1 VSLKIVLLTCAV
13 EVLYILT
20 VCCSETQ
27 YLIMLGSEI
36 HNQRPTMPKLNLK
49 QPIKEK
55 FTKVADKLKQSSNNT
70 KQRLKQIKLNFKT
83 SSGNKSAPKKNTKS
97 SHRLKTNF
105 KFNLNFKKKEPK
117 PELEPTPMAKTLQK
131 GIKIVDKYPL
141 YEPFAQVVISQ
152 DPKTGEHKYV
162 LDELQLDPMERGIY
176 NHILEILLAEIQ
188 SPKEE
193 ISDPRKFFAQEAKKI
208 VDKYRI
214 SLGWLPDVSWYKILY
229 HAERDLVGFGKIDP
243 LMRDPNIE
251 DISCDGVNKPVYIW
265 HRVFESI
272 ETNLQFGSDEELD
285 NLVVKLVHM
294 AGKHVSSAFP
304 IVDASLPGKH
314 RLAVA
319 YRREITPFGTAFTI
333 RKFREDPYSIIDLIN
348 IGTFTEE
355 MAAYLWICL
364 ENRAS
369 VMVLGGTAAGKT
381 TALNALGCLIKPG
394 SKIMTIEET
403 AELNLSHENWVSL
416 IARQS
421 YGLGGSSIGEV
432 ALFDLVKTCM
442 RHRPDLMIVG
452 EVRGQEAYV
461 LFQALATGHGG
472 MCTMHAEN
480 VQSAI
485 RRLTQKPMDISPAY
499 IPLMNIVMSVQRVH
513 LVKNGEKKAYRRIL
527 SVNEIVD
534 SEKFVE
540 SFKWDPIKDQQA
552 VDLESS
558 FLLTNFSERLGIT
571 REQLLEEMKRRTEVL
586 RWMRKS
592 RIRSYKDV
600 ALIIAEYYARPKEF
614 YQKILQGEEVKPV
627 AVSR

>member
-1 VSLKIVLLTCAV
+1 MQKPKQSLK
-13 EVLYILT
+13 E
-20 VCCSETQ
+20 
-27 YLIMLGSEI
+27 
-36 HNQRPTMPKLNLK
+36 KLANTKAKLHRSK
-49 QPIKEK
+49 SNTSKLSLNKEK
-55 FTKVADKLKQSSNNT
+55 PEKNSSNTNSPSR
-70 KQRLKQIKLNFKT
+70 KKIQLPKIKI
-83 SSGNKSAPKKNTKS
+83 G
-97 SHRLKTNF
+97 H
-105 KFNLNFKKKEPK
+105 KKEIAQTETPLPQKSLPK
-117 PELEPTPMAKTLQK
+117 DV
-131 GIKIVDKYPL
+131 KIIEKYPL
-141 YEPFAQVVISQ
+141 YEPFAQVFIIQ

-176 NHILEILLAEIQ
+176 NRVLEMLLAEIE

-193 ISDPRKFFAQEAKKI
+193 IKDPRKFFANEAKKI

-214 SLGWLPDVSWYKILY
+214 SMGWLPDVSWYKILY
-229 HAERDLVGFGKIDP
+229 YAERDLVGFGTIDP

-265 HRVFESI
+265 HRNFESI
-272 ETNLQFGSDEELD
+272 ETNLKFESDEHLD

-369 VMVLGGTAAGKT
+369 VMMLGGTAAGKT

-416 IARQS
+416 ISRQS
-421 YGLGGSSIGEV
+421 YGLGGSTVGEV

-499 IPLMNIVMSVQRVH
+499 ISLMNIVMSVQRVH
-513 LVKNGEKKAYRRIL
+513 LVKNGVKKAYRRVL

-534 SEKFVE
+534 SEKWVE
-540 SFKWDPIKDQQA
+540 SFKWDPIKDQQII
-552 VDLESS
+552 DLDDS

-571 REQLLEEMKRRTEVL
+571 REELINEMNRRSDVL
-586 RWMRKS
+586 RWMRKGN
-592 RIRSYKDV
+592 IRSYKEV
-600 ALIIAEYYARPKEF
+600 ANIIAEYYARPKEF
-614 YQKILQGEEVKPV
+614 YRKIMELEEVKPV
-627 AVSR
+627 AATR

>member
-1 VSLKIVLLTCAV
+1 MPKPNFSGLKNLKNI
-13 EVLYILT
+13 
-20 VCCSETQ
+20 
-27 YLIMLGSEI
+27 
-36 HNQRPTMPKLNLK
+36 KLNLHLNLK
-49 QPIKEK
+49 LSSKKPKKEEARE
-55 FTKVADKLKQSSNNT
+55 VPAAGP
-70 KQRLKQIKLNFKT
+70 KT
-83 SSGNKSAPKKNTKS
+83 SSSRG
-97 SHRLKTNF
+97 LKVV
-105 KFNLNFKKKEPK
+105 E
-117 PELEPTPMAKTLQK
+117 
-131 GIKIVDKYPL
+131 KYPL
-141 YEPFAQVVISQ
+141 YEPFAHVVIVQ
-152 DPKTGEHKYV
+152 NPKTGELKYM
-162 LDELQLDPMERGIY
+162 LDELQLDPLEKQVY
-176 NHILEILLAEIQ
+176 NRILEILLAEIS

-193 ISDPRKFFAQEAKKI
+193 LADPRKFFAQEAKNI

-229 HAERDLVGFGKIDP
+229 YAERDLVGFGKIDP

-251 DISCDGVNKPVYIW
+251 DISCDGVNKPVYVW
-265 HRVFESI
+265 HRNHESI
-272 ETNLQFGSDEELD
+272 ESNLQFENDESLD

-348 IGTFTEE
+348 IGTFSEE
-355 MAAYLWICL
+355 LAAYMWVCL

-369 VMVLGGTAAGKT
+369 VMVIGGTASGKT
-381 TALNALGCLIKPG
+381 TSLNALGCLIRPG

-416 IARQS
+416 ISRQS
-421 YGLGGSSIGEV
+421 YGLGGSNVGEV

-480 VQSAI
+480 VESAV

-499 IPLMNIVMSVQRVH
+499 IPLMNLVLSVQRVH
-513 LVKNGEKKAYRRIL
+513 LVKKGEKKAYRRIL
-527 SVNEIVD
+527 AVNEVTD
-534 SEKFVE
+534 FEKYVNP
-540 SFKWDPIKDQQA
+540 FKWDPIKDVQM
-552 VDLESS
+552 VNLESS
-558 FLLTNFSERLGIT
+558 QLLPSMALKLGVST
-571 REQLLEEMKRRTEVL
+571 EEMLQELYRRRDVLHFMREQK
-586 RWMRKS
+586 
-592 RIRSYKDV
+592 IRSYRDV
-600 ALIIAEYYARPKEF
+600 ANIIAEYYARPKEF
-614 YQKILQGEEVKPV
+614 YEKIMTGVEVSQVVVEKT
-627 AVSR
+627 

>member
-1 VSLKIVLLTCAV
+1 
-13 EVLYILT
+13 
-20 VCCSETQ
+20 
-27 YLIMLGSEI
+27 M
-36 HNQRPTMPKLNLK
+36 R
-49 QPIKEK
+49 
-55 FTKVADKLKQSSNNT
+55 
-70 KQRLKQIKLNFKT
+70 KLNFNQKFKEKITATKAKLHQSNIAFKT
-83 SSGNKSAPKKNTKS
+83 RLQKMNQTIKSQNANTKAKIKNI
-97 SHRLKTNF
+97 HLPKIKF
-105 KFNLNFKKKEPK
+105 KINLNFSKQQ
-117 PELEPTPMAKTLQK
+117 PEAEPTPIAKTLQK

-141 YEPFAQVVISQ
+141 YEPFAQVVIVQ
-152 DPKTGEHKYV
+152 DPKTGENKYV
-162 LDELQLDPMERGIY
+162 LDELQLDPMERAIY
-176 NHILEILLAEIQ
+176 QRILEILLAEIE

-193 ISDPRKFFAQEAKKI
+193 ITDPRKFFAEEAKKI

-251 DISCDGVNKPVYIW
+251 DISCDGVQKPVYIW
-265 HRVFESI
+265 HRNFESI
-272 ETNLQFGSDEELD
+272 ETNLQFESDEDLD

-369 VMVLGGTAAGKT
+369 IMVLGGTAAGKT

-421 YGLGGSSIGEV
+421 YGLGGSSVGEV

-480 VQSAI
+480 VQSAV

-534 SEKFVE
+534 SEKFIE
-540 SFKWDPIKDQQA
+540 SFKWDPIKDMQII
-552 VDLESS
+552 DIESS
-558 FLLTNFSERLGIT
+558 FLLTNFAERLGIT
-571 REQLLEEMKRRTEVL
+571 REQLIEEMQRRTNV
-586 RWMRKS
+586 
-592 RIRSYKDV
+592 
-600 ALIIAEYYARPKEF
+600 
-614 YQKILQGEEVKPV
+614 
-627 AVSR
+627 

>member
-1 VSLKIVLLTCAV
+1 MLRLIQLREITM
-13 EVLYILT
+13 
-20 VCCSETQ
+20 SETTAE
-27 YLIMLGSEI
+27 SK
-36 HNQRPTMPKLNLK
+36 PKR
-49 QPIKEK
+49 K
-55 FTKVADKLKQSSNNT
+55 FGFKKLK
-70 KQRLKQIKLNFKT
+70 LGFHLHL
-83 SSGNKSAPKKNTKS
+83 G
-97 SHRLKTNF
+97 
-105 KFNLNFKKKEPK
+105 KKKAKPFNQTPPPK
-117 PELEPTPMAKTLQK
+117 PIPRGLKVLE
-131 GIKIVDKYPL
+131 KYPL
-141 YEPFAQVVISQ
+141 YEPFSHVVIVQ
-152 DPKTGEHKYV
+152 NPKTGEHKYI
-162 LDELQLDPMERGIY
+162 LDELQLDPLERSVY
-176 NHILEILLAEIQ
+176 NRILEVLLAEIE

-193 ISDPRKFFAQEAKKI
+193 IADPRKFFAEAAKRI

-229 HAERDLVGFGKIDP
+229 HAERDLVGFGKIDS

-251 DISCDGVNKPVYIW
+251 DISCDGVNKPVYVW
-265 HRVFESI
+265 HRSHESVESNLKFE
-272 ETNLQFGSDEELD
+272 NDEELD

-348 IGTFTEE
+348 TGTFSEE
-355 MAAYLWICL
+355 MAAYLWILL

-394 SKIMTIEET
+394 NKIMTIEET

-416 IARQS
+416 ISRQS
-421 YGLGGSSIGEV
+421 YGLGGSNVGEV

-480 VQSAI
+480 IESAV

-513 LVKNGEKKAYRRIL
+513 LVKNGEKRAFRRVL
-527 SVNEIVD
+527 SVWEIAD
-534 SEKFVE
+534 FDNYITA
-540 SFKWDPIKDQQA
+540 FKWDPVKDAHVMTVEKSVQLSGIA
-552 VDLESS
+552 
-558 FLLTNFSERLGIT
+558 ERLGLT
-571 REQLLEEMKRRTEVL
+571 LPALVEEMNHRRDVL
-586 RWMRKS
+586 HWMRQKD
-592 RIRSYKDV
+592 IRSYKEV

-614 YQKILQGEEVKPV
+614 YSKIVTGEEVKPT
-627 AVSR
+627 AAARED

>member
-1 VSLKIVLLTCAV
+1 MPKPNFKQSLKESIAKTKAKLHRNKNT
-13 EVLYILT
+13 T
-20 VCCSETQ
+20 
-27 YLIMLGSEI
+27 
-36 HNQRPTMPKLNLK
+36 KLNL
-49 QPIKEK
+49 
-55 FTKVADKLKQSSNNT
+55 NT
-70 KQRLKQIKLNFKT
+70 KKPEKISIKTEQPKRRKIQLPKLNFK
-83 SSGNKSAPKKNTKS
+83 S
-97 SHRLKTNF
+97 
-105 KFNLNFKKKEPK
+105 KKEIPQSQPQAPTTQKSLPK
-117 PELEPTPMAKTLQK
+117 D
-131 GIKIVDKYPL
+131 IKIIEKYPL
-141 YEPFAQVVISQ
+141 YEPFAQVFIVQ
-152 DPKTGEHKYV
+152 DPKTGEHKYI
-162 LDELQLDPMERGIY
+162 LDELQLDPMERSIY
-176 NHILEILLAEIQ
+176 TRVLEMLLAEIE

-193 ISDPRKFFAQEAKKI
+193 IKDPRKFFATEAKKI

-214 SLGWLPDVSWYKILY
+214 SMGWLPDVSWYKILY
-229 HAERDLVGFGKIDP
+229 YAERDLVGFGKIDP

-265 HRVFESI
+265 HRNFESI
-272 ETNLQFGSDEELD
+272 ETNLQFENDEALD

-319 YRREITPFGTAFTI
+319 YRREITPFGTAYTI

-355 MAAYLWICL
+355 MAAYLWVCL

-369 VMVLGGTAAGKT
+369 VMMLGGTAAGKT

-416 IARQS
+416 ISRQS
-421 YGLGGSSIGEV
+421 YGLGGSNVGEV

-513 LVKNGEKKAYRRIL
+513 LVKKGVKKAYRRVL

-534 SEKFVE
+534 SEKWVE
-540 SFKWDPIKDQQA
+540 SFKWDPIKDEQII
-552 VDLESS
+552 DLDDS

-571 REQLLEEMKRRTEVL
+571 REELISEMNRRTDVL

-592 RIRSYKDV
+592 NIRSYKDV
-600 ALIIAEYYARPKEF
+600 ANTIAEYYARPKEF
-614 YQKILQGEEVKPV
+614 YRKIMESEEVKPV
-627 AVSR
+627 AIAK

>member
-1 VSLKIVLLTCAV
+1 MPNQSLK
-13 EVLYILT
+13 
-20 VCCSETQ
+20 Q
-27 YLIMLGSEI
+27 
-36 HNQRPTMPKLNLK
+36 LK
-49 QPIKEK
+49 QTIKK
-55 FTKVADKLKQSSNNT
+55 LQPSKKTDKQP
-70 KQRLKQIKLNFKT
+70 KT
-83 SSGNKSAPKKNTKS
+83 TNEDQKNTK
-97 SHRLKTNF
+97 KGF
-105 KFNLNFKKKEPK
+105 KLPKLSFKKKAPEQELPTVPK
-117 PELEPTPMAKTLQK
+117 ALPK
-131 GIKIVDKYPL
+131 GTKIVDKYPL
-141 YEPFAQVVISQ
+141 YEPFAQVAIVQ
-152 DPKTGEHKYV
+152 EPKTGEYKYI
-162 LDELQLDPMERGIY
+162 LDELQLDTFERGIY
-176 NHILEILLAEIQ
+176 NRVLEILLAEIE

-193 ISDPRKFFAQEAKKI
+193 IADPRKFFAQAAKKI

-251 DISCDGVNKPVYIW
+251 DISCDGVNKSVYIW
-265 HRVFESI
+265 HRTFESI
-272 ETNLQFGSDEELD
+272 ETNVQFENDEVLD

-333 RKFREDPYSIIDLIN
+333 RKFRDDPYSIIDLIN

-421 YGLGGSSIGEV
+421 YGLGGSNVGEV

-480 VQSAI
+480 VQSAV

-513 LVKNGEKKAYRRIL
+513 MVKNGEKRAFRRVL

-534 SEKFVE
+534 SEKYMNP
-540 SFKWDPIKDQQA
+540 FKWDPIKDQQI
-552 VDLESS
+552 VDLDCS
-558 FLLTNFSERLGIT
+558 FLFNNISERIGVT
-571 REQLLEEMKRRTEVL
+571 REQLIIEMKRRSDVL
-586 RWMRKS
+586 HWMIEQK
-592 RIRSYKDV
+592 IRSYKEV
-600 ALIIAEYYARPKEF
+600 ASIIAEYYARPKEF
-614 YQKILQGEEVKPV
+614 YKKIQGSEEEKVV
-627 AVSR
+627 ATS